1 MNSNIKFNRQS
12 TYVDSLC
19 VEDIGNCA
27 LEALDNL
34 GQCHYIIVKTVQGQ
48 SYILSFG
55 PVIPDL
61 DELPKTFK
69 VEYYYTQYNDKKLA
83 KSLQTWAAGQKS
95 INFEQINQISM
106 DEALSQLP
114 NIEACFT
121 GIC

>member
-1 MNSNIKFNRQS
+1 MDSNIKFNRQS
-12 TYVDSLC
+12 VYVDSLC

-34 GQCHYIIVKTVQGQ
+34 GQYHYIIVKTVQGQ
-48 SYILSFG
+48 SHILSFG

-61 DELPKTFK
+61 DELPKSFK
-69 VEYYYTQYNDKKLA
+69 VEYYYTPYNDKKLA
-83 KSLQTWAAGQKS
+83 KSIQVWAMGQQR
-95 INFEQINQISM
+95 INYEQITQIDR

-114 NIEACFT
+114 NIDVCFT